1 MSLDDFYPHLVQML
15 QIYLYYCE
23 PTNYFNKRRKLRT
36 INSEQDRNAII
47 TAALLCIDKC
57 LDLNSF
63 LSAIVYSNISPSF
76 MKGASDLNII
86 KSNIKD
92 SIQNSLLDNE
102 DLNFIMK
109 LILYIL
115 PTLNKNE
122 CEDIIDILDPFIK
135 RALENNVENAKIL
148 PKKI

>member
-1 MSLDDFYPHLVQML
+1 MKSNYLMSLDDFYPHLVQMF

-63 LSAIVYSNISPSF
+63 LSAIVTLKNSIKRYALDN
-76 MKGASDLNII
+76 NII
-86 KSNIKD
+86 YDLIMEAE
-92 SIQNSLLDNE
+92 SI
-102 DLNFIMK
+102 
-109 LILYIL
+109 LI
-115 PTLNKNE
+115 
-122 CEDIIDILDPFIK
+122 
-135 RALENNVENAKIL
+135 
-148 PKKI
+148 